1 MVAGHKL
8 KNSGNK
14 TVGTK
19 TKNTKDTHMSVFFY
33 DLIFNDNAKLS
44 NIKQKEW

>member
-1 MVAGHKL
+1 MVAGLRL
-8 KNSGNK
+8 KDSGNK
-14 TVGTK
+14 MVGTK

-33 DLIFNDNAKLS
+33 DLIFNDNAKLP

>member
-19 TKNTKDTHMSVFFY
+19 IKNTKDTHMSVFFITKI
-33 DLIFNDNAKLS
+33 LILNFNAKLLS
-44 NIKQKEW
+44 N